1 MYPGRTFRVLHDAS
15 LCAELVDAGLAS
27 EGAVAKQV
35 RKGISAGDAGQVIL
49 AFEDFVLSEKIPL
62 RLSWGRQPGAYHGEH
77 IVRKLWLQVYHANED
92 AFKINSL
99 DEIRSFG
106 PDVCDYLSCFSRL
119 WSGCRV
125 RSCFAPVSPTRL
137 SMWACLVGIAF
148 KKSEA
153 VRQAVKRDLISASLF
168 EECSAQLVRE
178 KGHSPHIWDVC
189 LRAVATL
196 EGVGRDQ
203 GAGG

>member
-1 MYPGRTFRVLHDAS
+1 M
-15 LCAELVDAGLAS
+15 
-27 EGAVAKQV
+27 
-35 RKGISAGDAGQVIL
+35 
-49 AFEDFVLSEKIPL
+49 
-62 RLSWGRQPGAYHGEH
+62 
-77 IVRKLWLQVYHANED
+77 RKLWLLVYHANQD
-92 AFKINSL
+92 AFKLNSL
-99 DEIRSFG
+99 DAIRSFG
-106 PDVCDYLSCFSRL
+106 PDVCEYLSCFSRM
-119 WSGCRV
+119 WQASRV
-125 RSCFAPVSPTRL
+125 RRCFEPVSPTRL

-178 KGHSPHIWDVC
+178 KGHSPHVWDVF

-196 EGVGRDQ
+196 EDVGRDQ